1 MSSVS
6 SRDDTP
12 KVQTPVK
19 EVNFNAVEV
28 TPVDFKR
35 KPNKVFHKT
44 IDLVTSLLGEL
55 DSKMS
60 KIKAERKTLTAI

>member
-1 MSSVS
+1 ME
-6 SRDDTP
+6 
-12 KVQTPVK
+12 PVD
-19 EVNFNAVEV
+19 A

-35 KPNKVFHKT
+35 KPNKVFGRT
-44 IDLVTSLLGEL
+44 IDLVTNLLGEL